1 MGASGGKKESLL
13 DQFSGDQKTA
23 IATKHLYVNKQE
35 GRTRTWYIG
44 EIPLKLEAEGLRFI
58 DIQEQDADQRRTRA
72 IEASSATWDNES
84 RRWSFHRAHV
94 TLFPGDGTAPQ
105 SKYHEWHHENNWGET
120 PWQLINQR
128 MEPDYL
134 GVPGLLSY
142 VRTNRR
148 DGLPPALPYLT
159 TLYHR
164 WAAPW
169 GCFTIIFIAAP
180 LGIVYSRRGILGGV
194 ASAIFLFGAIIFL
207 TELFLSLSKG
217 GYLPALAAAWL
228 ANGIFLVLGGIFL
241 YLRARNRS
249 VRLPRLRALRV

>member
-1 MGASGGKKESLL
+1 
-13 DQFSGDQKTA
+13 
-23 IATKHLYVNKQE
+23 
-35 GRTRTWYIG
+35 
-44 EIPLKLEAEGLRFI
+44 
-58 DIQEQDADQRRTRA
+58 
-72 IEASSATWDNES
+72 
-84 RRWSFHRAHV
+84 
-94 TLFPGDGTAPQ
+94 
-105 SKYHEWHHENNWGET
+105 
-120 PWQLINQR
+120 
-128 MEPDYL
+128 
-134 GVPGLLSY
+134 VPGLLSY